1 MEKTFMYCISDKPI
15 LLSFEQICPKICV
28 LKIVYSHD
36 KGVFFSQVDD
46 KRILSF

>member
-15 LLSFEQICPKICV
+15 LLSFEQICV

-36 KGVFFSQVDD
+36 KGVFFSPVDD